1 MYRGC
6 KAPPPPCAF
15 DVRPAAERNENSD
28 RTFAPSMQ
36 TAVTDPEK
44 DPMQQDELERLE
56 QLHQRMKDEQEAWRK
71 LLENMGKLNPEPNTN
86 TEPQKSNT

>member
-1 MYRGC
+1 
-6 KAPPPPCAF
+6 
-15 DVRPAAERNENSD
+15 
-28 RTFAPSMQ
+28 MQ